1 MIIYIYGLKKKKV
14 NTMSKVQWTNEQ
26 ALAIS
31 LENQN
36 IMVSAGAGSGKTAV
50 LTTRIVQKLK
60 KGIHA
65 QQLLVLTFTNA
76 AAAEMKN
83 RVLQK
88 MKEDPDLKNRVHEIE
103 QAYITT
109 FDSFALSIVKKY
121 HYLLNLTQDIHI
133 VDSSMID
140 MQAMQ
145 FLNIIFENLYEKQDE
160 SFLKMMNHFTVKDD
174 KEILNCILNI
184 HKKLD
189 QKADKQQYLQNY
201 MQTYASKESFYQYQK
216 EFLGFLKDIIG
227 QIKLSLD
234 SIYPALSEKDED
246 KLNAYFQL
254 FASKE
259 YDDIYANLATI
270 STIRMQT
277 DDEHLKE
284 QKRRMD
290 QQIKKLKELC
300 FYPSNH
306 ELILALE
313 DAKDY
318 EKVIVQILLQ
328 LDSLLMAYKK
338 QYQAFEFVDIAKM
351 ALSLVQNFPFVR
363 ETLKKQFVE
372 ILIDEYQD
380 TNDLQELFIQQIAQ
394 NNIYVVGDVKQS
406 IYRFRNANPDIFI
419 QKYADYQNHIGGTKI
434 DLTSNFRSSESV
446 IQLIN
451 TIFNHLMTG
460 LIGGAKYSQG
470 HAMKYGFL
478 RYNECQKDHPIEY
491 ITYTNEQKQYKD
503 EDIELFYVV
512 QDILNKIKEKMP
524 VYDADLKEFRPCTYQ
539 DFAILLE
546 KSKSS
551 EKIQKLLQYYQIPAV
566 IYKNENL
573 LEGDLFHAL
582 YNIFVALQKIK
593 VNQLDTTFLKAYY
606 GLGRSFLWNQSDDTL
621 YFEIKNQTYFH
632 SDLYLKLKQLT
643 EDATFLSNKEMVLKI
658 IDTFSIYERLILIG
672 DIEANSHRLQQM
684 LSIAQ
689 NLTDL
694 NIPIFEMGSYFENL
708 MQENKKIEIPSAAPL
723 KNQVKIMT
731 IHKSK
736 GLEFPICY
744 FILNFSKQNEEEK
757 TNKITYSEKYGII
770 APFYQ
775 NGVGDT
781 IKKVLAKQDYDLQA
795 LSEKIRLF
803 YVALTRCREN
813 MIIINKKTTNHAKN
827 LIECKT
833 FKDLIDYIA
842 SDFEYQKEMDL
853 NTLDIHYRYLNAKE
867 VEKVNKEQTSSMNHH
882 HIDIQNLPLEEKEKA
897 SKVVQ
902 HLLSKQE
909 KEKMDLGTKIHEIFE
924 LTDFKQEK
932 ATVHP
937 LVQKFLNQDLLKNIQ
952 QAKIY
957 KELPFIFLQEQKSY
971 SGVIDLILEYA
982 DHVDI
987 IDYKLKNIDD
997 EAYQQQLKIYANYVF
1012 YLLKKP
1018 VFTYLY
1024 SILDGQL
1031 TKIAD

>member
-1 MIIYIYGLKKKKV
+1 
-14 NTMSKVQWTNEQ
+14 
-26 ALAIS
+26 
-31 LENQN
+31 
-36 IMVSAGAGSGKTAV
+36 
-50 LTTRIVQKLK
+50 
-60 KGIHA
+60 
-65 QQLLVLTFTNA
+65 
-76 AAAEMKN
+76 
-83 RVLQK
+83 
-88 MKEDPDLKNRVHEIE
+88 
-103 QAYITT
+103 
-109 FDSFALSIVKKY
+109 
-121 HYLLNLTQDIHI
+121 
-133 VDSSMID
+133 
-140 MQAMQ
+140 
-145 FLNIIFENLYEKQDE
+145 
-160 SFLKMMNHFTVKDD
+160 MNHFTVKDD

-363 ETLKKQFVE
+363 ETLKNQFVE

-434 DLTSNFRSSESV
+434 DLTSNFRPSESV

-524 VYDADLKEFRPCTYQ
+524 VYDADLKEFRPC
-539 DFAILLE
+539 
-546 KSKSS
+546 
-551 EKIQKLLQYYQIPAV
+551 
-566 IYKNENL
+566 NL
-573 LEGDLFHAL
+573 SRF
-582 YNIFVALQKIK
+582 
-593 VNQLDTTFLKAYY
+593 
-606 GLGRSFLWNQSDDTL
+606 
-621 YFEIKNQTYFH
+621 
-632 SDLYLKLKQLT
+632 
-643 EDATFLSNKEMVLKI
+643 
-658 IDTFSIYERLILIG
+658 
-672 DIEANSHRLQQM
+672 
-684 LSIAQ
+684 
-689 NLTDL
+689 
-694 NIPIFEMGSYFENL
+694 
-708 MQENKKIEIPSAAPL
+708 
-723 KNQVKIMT
+723 
-731 IHKSK
+731 
-736 GLEFPICY
+736 CY
-744 FILNFSKQNEEEK
+744 FIR
-757 TNKITYSEKYGII
+757 KI
-770 APFYQ
+770 
-775 NGVGDT
+775 
-781 IKKVLAKQDYDLQA
+781 
-795 LSEKIRLF
+795 KI
-803 YVALTRCREN
+803 
-813 MIIINKKTTNHAKN
+813 
-827 LIECKT
+827 
-833 FKDLIDYIA
+833 
-842 SDFEYQKEMDL
+842 
-853 NTLDIHYRYLNAKE
+853 
-867 VEKVNKEQTSSMNHH
+867 
-882 HIDIQNLPLEEKEKA
+882 
-897 SKVVQ
+897 
-902 HLLSKQE
+902 
-909 KEKMDLGTKIHEIFE
+909 
-924 LTDFKQEK
+924 
-932 ATVHP
+932 
-937 LVQKFLNQDLLKNIQ
+937 
-952 QAKIY
+952 
-957 KELPFIFLQEQKSY
+957 
-971 SGVIDLILEYA
+971 
-982 DHVDI
+982 
-987 IDYKLKNIDD
+987 
-997 EAYQQQLKIYANYVF
+997 
-1012 YLLKKP
+1012 
-1018 VFTYLY
+1018 
-1024 SILDGQL
+1024 
-1031 TKIAD
+1031 